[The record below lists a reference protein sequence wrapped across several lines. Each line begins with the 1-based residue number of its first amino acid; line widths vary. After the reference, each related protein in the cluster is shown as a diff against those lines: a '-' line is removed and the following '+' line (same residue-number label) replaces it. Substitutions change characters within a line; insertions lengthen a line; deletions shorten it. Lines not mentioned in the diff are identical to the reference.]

1 MYKKKSLFVTFEGIE
16 GSGKS
21 YQSKRLY
28 SKLKEHKISSILTRE
43 PGGTNAAE
51 RIRKLILD
59 DYFHSN
65 TKEQFNKYTDT
76 LLYLAARSEHL
87 ENKIKPSILKNNV
100 VICDRFTDSTLAYQ
114 VYGKKVN
121 KNLVDSIHKHIL
133 GGLKPDLTFVLKV
146 KISKAL
152 QRLNKRKKK
161 NRYDK
166 FSKKFY
172 NKVQNA
178 FIKIAKTD
186 KKRYIILNTSKDTKN
201 TENIIFSRLIK
212 ELKNERKKKRN

>member
-100 VICDRFTDSTLAYQ
+100 VICDRFTDSTMAYQ
-114 VYGKKVN
+114 VFGKGVN
-121 KNLVDSIHKHIL
+121 KNLVDSIHKFIL
-133 GGLKPDLTFVLKV
+133 GSIKPDLTFVLKV
-146 KISKAL
+146 DISKAL
-152 QRLNKRKKK
+152 QRLKKRKKK

-166 FSKKFY
+166 FSKNFY
-172 NKVQNA
+172 IKVQDS
-178 FIKIAKTD
+178 FIKIAKKN
-186 KKRYIILNTSKDTKN
+186 KKRYFIVDNSDDSIE
-201 TENIIFSRLIK
+201 TENIIFNKFTQFLNK
-212 ELKNERKKKRN
+212 